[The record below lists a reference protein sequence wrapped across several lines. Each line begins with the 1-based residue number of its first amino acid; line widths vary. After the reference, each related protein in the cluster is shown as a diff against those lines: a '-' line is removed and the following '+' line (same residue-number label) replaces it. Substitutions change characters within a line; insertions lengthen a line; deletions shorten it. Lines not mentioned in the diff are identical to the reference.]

1 MIPSETL
8 TLFSHRFKVKEFK
21 NRDGE
26 GVVATITDSTNQSD
40 LTISCGNDKLMK
52 SQGISFAGVR
62 RISL

>member
-8 TLFSHRFKVKEFK
+8 TLFSQRFIVKEFK

-26 GVVATITDSTNQSD
+26 GVVATVTDTNNQSD
-40 LTISCGNDKLMK
+40 ISISCGNDKLMK

-62 RISL
+62 NFPL